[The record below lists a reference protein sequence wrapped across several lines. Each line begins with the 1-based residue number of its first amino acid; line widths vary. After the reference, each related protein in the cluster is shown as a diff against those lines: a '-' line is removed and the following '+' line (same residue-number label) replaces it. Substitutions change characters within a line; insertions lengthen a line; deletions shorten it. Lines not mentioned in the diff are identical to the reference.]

1 MKKKSL
7 IIATIII
14 VIDQLIKILI
24 DNLLSTS
31 IVIIPNFFS
40 LQKVYNTG
48 AAWSILSNG
57 TSILII
63 IAIIAFLLL
72 LKYQNKFK
80 INFRNTL
87 AFGLI
92 YGGLIGNLID
102 RIVYGHV
109 IDYLRFVLFNYDFPI
124 FNLADSAIVIGFILL
139 ILAIIKGEENENS
152 SK

>member
-48 AAWSILSNG
+48 AAWSILSNSTG
-57 TSILII
+57 ILII

>member
-102 RIVYGHV
+102 RIVYGYV
-109 IDYLRFVLFNYDFPI
+109 IDYLRFIIFNYDFPI

>member
-1 MKKKSL
+1 M
-7 IIATIII
+7 
-14 VIDQLIKILI
+14 IDQLIKILI